1 MKEESRAMPP
11 GKATEAQAVVAGQK
25 DAWDRIKRLLKNR
38 IAPQAFTTWLEPTI
52 FSHQNDGML
61 FVSVP
66 SATWKDW
73 IAEHYSNEI
82 QEAAAALEPPVNEVR
97 FLAEHAME
105 SAETSAAPA
114 TVALPPR
121 VDASR
126 RDSPLDPR
134 YRFDKFV
141 EGTSNQLAL
150 AAAKRVAADPGGS
163 YNPLFLYGSVG
174 LGKTHLMQAIGHE
187 LRHRMPH
194 WRVCYVSAERF
205 MNEMIQSLKE
215 DSMASFREWIRN
227 VDVLLVD
234 DVQMLA
240 RGERT
245 QEEFFHTFNTLYEF
259 RKQIVLTSDCPP
271 KTIAIEERLRS
282 RFEWGLIADIQPPDK
297 ETRQA
302 ILMKKAEV
310 DGCHLPEG
318 VAKYIAEHVKS
329 NVRAL
334 EGCLVR
340 LMAHCSITNTP
351 ITEEVAARVLK
362 NQFAGEQ
369 QEVTLDAI
377 QKLVADH
384 FGIRIQE
391 LKAKN
396 NSKRVVF
403 PRQVAMWMARELT
416 ESSLPEIARAFGGK
430 HHTTVLHSVEKIA
443 RKKRTDVNFNKEL
456 SLLMSSFQ

>member
-1 MKEESRAMPP
+1 
-11 GKATEAQAVVAGQK
+11 
-25 DAWDRIKRLLKNR
+25 
-38 IAPQAFTTWLEPTI
+38 
-52 FSHQNDGML
+52 ML

-73 IAEHYSNEI
+73 IAEHYLKEI
-82 QEAAAALEPPVNEVR
+82 QEVAATLDPPVNEVR
-97 FLAEHAME
+97 FLAE
-105 SAETSAAPA
+105 AETPAAPA
-114 TVALPPR
+114 PTAAPLPR

-150 AAAKRVAADPGGS
+150 AAAKRVAADPGSS

-187 LRHRMPH
+187 LRVRMPH
-194 WRVCYVSAERF
+194 WRIVYVSAERF

-245 QEEFFHTFNTLYEF
+245 QEEFFHTFNTLYESH
-259 RKQIVLTSDCPP
+259 KQIVLSSDCPP

-282 RFEWGLIADIQPPDK
+282 RFEWGLIADIQPP
-297 ETRQA
+297 ELEVRQA
-302 ILMKKAEV
+302 ILMKKAEEENFE
-310 DGCHLPEG
+310 LPEG
-318 VAKYIAEHVKS
+318 VALYIAEHVKS
-329 NVRAL
+329 NVRVL

-340 LMAHCSITNTP
+340 LIAHCSITGEP
-351 ITEEVAARVLK
+351 IREDIAAQVLK
-362 NQFAGEQ
+362 NLLAGEH
-369 QEVTLDAI
+369 QEVSLEAI
-377 QKLVADH
+377 QKLVC
-384 FGIRIQE
+384 E
-391 LKAKN
+391 KYNLKLNEMKAKN
-396 NSKRVVF
+396 NTKRVVF
-403 PRQVAMWMARELT
+403 PRQVAMYMARELT
-416 ESSLPEIARAFGGK
+416 PASLPEIARAFGGK
-430 HHTTVLHSVEKIA
+430 HHTTVLHSVEKI
-443 RKKRTDVNFNKEL
+443 KTKRQADRDFHKEL
-456 SLLMSSFQ
+456 SQLMASFK